1 MALESC
7 KTIALEGVIG
17 HIVDIEAN
25 IGAGLPG
32 IHVVGRTDTAINESR
47 QRIKTAIINSQLAWP
62 KTKIVVS
69 LSPASLP
76 KSGAH
81 FDLPLA
87 VAILLAGMKAQDE
100 QLAAD
105 GYATWGTES
114 FAEKTANTLFLGELG
129 LDGSLKPVPGILS
142 AMVAAP
148 KHGYHTIVIPP
159 GNAGEA
165 QLVEDTRVL
174 VAHNLREVFEWLRG
188 NRHLKTPEHI
198 PAPQRNQTLDFA
210 DIAGQHEAKFAIEV
224 AAAGGHHL
232 IMIGPPGSGKSML
245 AARIPSI
252 LPKLSTAQAVEST
265 AIHSIAGSMGEIIAH
280 APFISP
286 HASLSRPALLGGGSG
301 NPRPGAVSLAHNGVL
316 FLDEA
321 SEISAAVLDSLRAPL
336 EDGEVRLARAQREIT
351 YPARFQLVM
360 AANPCRCAA
369 EDPSKCVCR
378 PQVRQTYLRNIS
390 GPLRDRLD
398 IALELTSQAA
408 VLHTEDEEASST
420 IAQRVALARDRAAL
434 RWQSHGLDITHN
446 AAMPSTYLRRH
457 CAADESAM
465 ALMGAYLAEGQLSQ
479 RGVDRCLK
487 LAWTLCDLEGEDIP
501 NLDHIARALN
511 LRGEG
516 F

>member
-1 MALESC
+1 MALASC
-7 KTIALEGVIG
+7 KTFALEGVIA

-25 IGAGLPG
+25 IGPGLPG
-32 IHVVGRTDTAINESR
+32 IHVVGRTDTAISESR
-47 QRIKTAIINSQLAWP
+47 QRIKTAIINSKLSWP

-76 KSGAH
+76 KSGSH

-87 VAILLAGMKAQDE
+87 VAILLAGMQAQDE

-114 FAEKTANTLFLGELG
+114 FAEKIANTLFLGELG
-129 LDGSLKPVPGILS
+129 LDGSIRPVPGLLS
-142 AMVAAP
+142 ATVAAH
-148 KHGYHTIVIPP
+148 KQGFRTLVIPP
-159 GNAGEA
+159 GNAAEA
-165 QLVEDTRVL
+165 QLVKDVRVL
-174 VAHNLREVFEWLRG
+174 IAHNLREVFDWLRG
-188 NRHLKTPEHI
+188 TAVLKTPAHE
-198 PAPQRNQTLDFA
+198 PPPPRQQLMDFA
-210 DIAGQHEAKFAIEV
+210 EIAGQHEAKFAVEV

-232 IMIGPPGSGKSML
+232 MMIGPPGSGKSML

-252 LPKLSTAQAVEST
+252 LPELSTAQSVEST
-265 AIHSIAGSMGEIIAH
+265 AIHSLAGAMGNVIAH

-286 HASLSRPALLGGGSG
+286 HASLSRPALLGGGYG

-321 SEISAAVLDSLRAPL
+321 SEISPAVLDGLRAPL

-378 PQVRQTYLRNIS
+378 STARQDYLRNIS

-398 IALELTSQAA
+398 IVLELSSQQSL
-408 VLHTEDEEASST
+408 LHTTDEESSAT
-420 IAQRVALARDRAAL
+420 IAARVALARERAAY
-434 RWQSHGLDITHN
+434 RWKTHGLSVVHN

-457 CAADESAM
+457 CAADETAM
-465 ALMGAYLAEGQLSQ
+465 ALISAYLAEGQLSQ

-487 LAWTLCDLEGEDIP
+487 LAWTLCDLAGEDSP
-501 NLDHIARALN
+501 GLDHIAQALS

>member
-7 KTIALEGVIG
+7 KTIALEGVIA

-32 IHVVGRTDTAINESR
+32 IHVVGRTDTAISESR
-47 QRIKTAIINSQLAWP
+47 QRIKTAIINSKLAWP

-76 KSGAH
+76 KSGSH

-105 GYATWGTES
+105 GYATWGNES
-114 FAEKTANTLFLGELG
+114 FAEKTATTLFLGELG
-129 LDGSLKPVPGILS
+129 LDGSIRPVPGILS
-142 AMVAAP
+142 AMVAAQ
-148 KHGYHTIVIPP
+148 KHGYHTLVIPP

-188 NRHLKTPEHI
+188 NRNLTTPEQI
-198 PAPQRNQTLDFA
+198 PSAPRNQVLDFA
-210 DIAGQHEAKFAIEV
+210 DIAGQHEAKFAAEV

-232 IMIGPPGSGKSML
+232 MMIGPPGSGKSML

-252 LPKLSTAQAVEST
+252 LPELTTSQSIEST
-265 AIHSIAGSMGEIIAH
+265 AIHSIAGSLGNVITH

-286 HASLSRPALLGGGSG
+286 HASMSRPALLGGGSG

-321 SEISAAVLDSLRAPL
+321 SEISPAVLDGLRAPL
-336 EDGEVRLARAQREIT
+336 EDGEVRLARARREIT

-378 PQVRQTYLRNIS
+378 STVRQDYLRNIS

-398 IALELTSQAA
+398 IVLELSSQAA
-408 VLHTEDEEASST
+408 IIHTEDEESSQS
-420 IAQRVALARDRAAL
+420 IADRVAAARDRAAC
-434 RWQSHGLDITHN
+434 RWKSHGLSVIHN
-446 AAMPSTYLRRH
+446 AAMSSTYLRRH

-465 ALMGAYLAEGQLSQ
+465 ALVGAFLAEGQLSQ

-487 LAWTLCDLEGEDIP
+487 LAWTLSDLDGEDLP
-501 NLDHIARALN
+501 GLDHIARALN

>member
-7 KTIALEGVIG
+7 KTISLEGVIA

-25 IGAGLPG
+25 IGTGLPG
-32 IHVVGRTDTAINESR
+32 MHVVGRTDTAINESR

-87 VAILLAGMKAQDE
+87 VSILLAGMKAQDE

-114 FAEKTANTLFLGELG
+114 FAEKTTNTLFLGELG
-129 LDGSLKPVPGILS
+129 LDGSLRPVPGVLS
-142 AMVAAP
+142 AMVAAQ
-148 KHGYHTIVIPP
+148 KHAFDTLVIPP

-165 QLVEDTRVL
+165 RLMEDTRVL
-174 VAHNLREVFEWLRG
+174 IARNLREVFEWLRG
-188 NRHLKTPEHI
+188 NRHLQTPEHL
-198 PAPQRNQTLDFA
+198 PLPPRSQTLDFA
-210 DIAGQHEAKFAIEV
+210 DIAGQHEAKRAIEV
-224 AAAGGHHL
+224 SAAGGHHL
-232 IMIGPPGSGKSML
+232 MMIGPPGSGKSML

-252 LPKLSTAQAVEST
+252 LPKLTTMQSVEST
-265 AIHSIAGSMGEIIAH
+265 AIHSIAGAMGEIIAH

-321 SEISAAVLDSLRAPL
+321 SEISPAVLDGLRAPL

-360 AANPCRCAA
+360 AANPCRCAV
-369 EDPSKCVCR
+369 EDPSQCICR
-378 PQVRQTYLRNIS
+378 PQVRQNYLRNIS
-390 GPLRDRLD
+390 GPLRDRID
-398 IALELTSQAA
+398 IAVELTSQAA
-408 VLHTEDEEASST
+408 VLNTDDEEPSAL
-420 IAQRVALARDRAAL
+420 IAQRVSAARDRAAF
-434 RWQSHGLDITHN
+434 RWHSHGLDISHN
-446 AAMPSTYLRRH
+446 AAVPSTYLRRH
-457 CAADESAM
+457 CAAEESAM

-501 NLDHIARALN
+501 NLDHIAQALN